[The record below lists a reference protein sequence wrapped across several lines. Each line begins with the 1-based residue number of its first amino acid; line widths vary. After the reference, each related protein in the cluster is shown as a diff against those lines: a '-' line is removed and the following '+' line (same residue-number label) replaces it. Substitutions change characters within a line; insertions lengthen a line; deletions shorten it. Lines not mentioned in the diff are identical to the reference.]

1 METTRKELEKL
12 TASEDFKRYQAA
24 KQRDARKGAASRSL
38 MDAYEGVDNSVAD
51 LRQNSQMRH
60 N

>member
-12 TASEDFKRYQAA
+12 TTSDDFKRHQAR
-24 KQRDARKGAASRSL
+24 KQREARKGAASRSL
-38 MDAYEGVDNSVAD
+38 MDAYEGVDDSVAD
-51 LRQNSQMRH
+51 LRQNSQLRQ